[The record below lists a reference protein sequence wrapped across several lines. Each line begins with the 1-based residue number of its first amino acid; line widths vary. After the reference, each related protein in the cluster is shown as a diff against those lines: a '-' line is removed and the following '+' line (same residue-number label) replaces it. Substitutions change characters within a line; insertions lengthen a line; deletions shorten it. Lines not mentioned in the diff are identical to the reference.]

1 MYVSVQKVFMAQ
13 LANTWLIIVLVGR
26 VTTM

>member
-13 LANTWLIIVLVGR
+13 LANIWLIIVLVGR